1 MRLDAGLSAVVTGG
15 ASGLGRAVAEALAHE
30 GVRVGILDRD
40 AQAGQAAAS
49 DLGGAFAACDV
60 SDAASA
66 QEALATVRAA
76 NGQERICVNCAGI
89 APAIRTVSRT
99 GAHDPGAFAQVI
111 GINLIG
117 TFNVA
122 SQSAAGMAGLDP
134 LGEDDER
141 GVIINTASIAAWDGQ
156 IGQIGQIAYAASKAG
171 VAGMTLPLA
180 RDLAR
185 NGIRVMA
192 IAPGIFGTA
201 MVAGFPDELQAAL
214 AAHAQFPP
222 RLGKPDEFAALV
234 RHIIENPMLNG
245 EVIRLDA
252 ATRMPPK

>member
-1 MRLDAGLSAVVTGG
+1 MQIQGQAAVVTGG
-15 ASGLGRAVAEALAHE
+15 ASGLGLAVAGTLAQE

-40 AQAGQAAAS
+40 VQAGRAVATG
-49 DLGGAFAACDV
+49 LGSAFAACDV
-60 SDAASA
+60 ANAGSVA
-66 QEALATVRAA
+66 EALASLRSA

-89 APAIRTVSRT
+89 APAIRTVSRD
-99 GAHDPGAFAQVI
+99 GAHDPAVFAQVI
-111 GINLIG
+111 GVNLIG

-134 LGEDDER
+134 LGEDGER
-141 GVIINTASIAAWDGQ
+141 GVIVNTASIAAWD
-156 IGQIGQIAYAASKAG
+156 GQIGQIAYAASKAG
-171 VAGMTLPLA
+171 VAGMTLPMA

-185 NGIRVMA
+185 SGIRVMA

-201 MVAGFPDELQAAL
+201 MLAGFSDELQVAL

-222 RLGKPDEFAALV
+222 RLGRPDEFAALV
-234 RHIIENPMLNG
+234 RHIAEYPMLNG

>member
-1 MRLDAGLSAVVTGG
+1 MKLDAGVSAVVTGG
-15 ASGLGRAVAEALAHE
+15 ASGLGRAVVEALARE

-40 AQAGQAAAS
+40 AQAGRAVATG
-49 DLGGAFAACDV
+49 LGGAFAACDV
-60 SDAASA
+60 SDAGSVS
-66 QEALATVRAA
+66 EALGSLRGA

-99 GAHDPGAFAQVI
+99 GAHDPAAFAQVI
-111 GINLIG
+111 GINLVG

-134 LGEDDER
+134 LGEDGER
-141 GVIINTASIAAWDGQ
+141 GVIVNTASIAAWD
-156 IGQIGQIAYAASKAG
+156 GQIGQIAYAASKAG
-171 VAGMTLPLA
+171 VAGMTLPMA

-185 NGIRVMA
+185 SGIRVMG

-201 MVAGFPDELQAAL
+201 MVTGFPDELQAAL

-222 RLGKPDEFAALV
+222 RLGKPGEFAALV

>member
-1 MRLDAGLSAVVTGG
+1 MRLDAGLSAVVTGA
-15 ASGLGRAVAEALAHE
+15 ASGLGLAVAEALAQE

-40 AQAGQAAAS
+40 VQAGRAAAA
-49 DLGGAFAACDV
+49 DLGAAFAACDV
-60 SDAASA
+60 SDPGSVD
-66 QEALATVRAA
+66 EALANLRSA

-89 APAIRTVSRT
+89 APAIRTVLRT
-99 GAHDPGAFAQVI
+99 GAHDPAAFAQVI
-111 GINLIG
+111 GVNLIG

-134 LGEDDER
+134 LGEDGER
-141 GVIINTASIAAWDGQ
+141 GVIVNTASIAAWD
-156 IGQIGQIAYAASKAG
+156 GQIGQIAYAASKAG
-171 VAGMTLPLA
+171 VAGMTLPMA

-185 NGIRVMA
+185 SGIRVMA

-201 MVAGFPDELQAAL
+201 MVAGFSDDLQAAL

-222 RLGKPDEFAALV
+222 RLGKPGEFAALV

>member
-1 MRLDAGLSAVVTGG
+1 MRLDAGLSAVVTGA
-15 ASGLGRAVAEALAHE
+15 ASGLGLAVAEALAQE

-40 AQAGQAAAS
+40 VQAGRAAAA
-49 DLGGAFAACDV
+49 DLGAAFAACDV
-60 SDAASA
+60 SDPGSVD
-66 QEALATVRAA
+66 EALANLRSA

-89 APAIRTVSRT
+89 APAIRTVLRT
-99 GAHDPGAFAQVI
+99 GAHEPAAFAQVI
-111 GINLIG
+111 GVNLIG

-134 LGEDDER
+134 LGEDGER
-141 GVIINTASIAAWDGQ
+141 GVIVNTASIAAWD
-156 IGQIGQIAYAASKAG
+156 GQIGQIAYAASKAG
-171 VAGMTLPLA
+171 VAGMTLPMA

-185 NGIRVMA
+185 SGIRVMA

-201 MVAGFPDELQAAL
+201 MVAGFSDDLQAAL

-222 RLGKPDEFAALV
+222 RLGKPGEFAALV

>member
-1 MRLDAGLSAVVTGG
+1 MKPGSDIAAIVTGG
-15 ASGLGRAVAEALAHE
+15 ASGLGLAVAEALAAT
-30 GVRVGILDRD
+30 GVRVGLLDMN
-40 AQAGQAAAS
+40 AEAGEAEAAR
-49 DLGGAFAACDV
+49 LGGAFARCDV
-60 SDAASA
+60 ADAASVA
-66 QEALATVRAA
+66 AALETLRAA
-76 NGQERICVNCAGI
+76 HGQERICVNCAGI
-89 APAIRTVSRT
+89 APAHRSVTKS
-99 GAHDPGAFAQVI
+99 GAHDPALFAKVC

-122 SQSAAGMAGLDP
+122 TQSAAGMALADP
-134 LGEDDER
+134 LDEDGQR

-156 IGQIGQIAYAASKAG
+156 VGQLAYAASKAG
-171 VAGMTLPLA
+171 VAGLTLPMA

-185 NGIRVMA
+185 SGIRVMA

-201 MVAGFPDELQAAL
+201 MVTAFPQELQDAL
-214 AAHAQFPP
+214 AQHAQFPP
-222 RLGKPDEFAALV
+222 RLGRPAEFAALV